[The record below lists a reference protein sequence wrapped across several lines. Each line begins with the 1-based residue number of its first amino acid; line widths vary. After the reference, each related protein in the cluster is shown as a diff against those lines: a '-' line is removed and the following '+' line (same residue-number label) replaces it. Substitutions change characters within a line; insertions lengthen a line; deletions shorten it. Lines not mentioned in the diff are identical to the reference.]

1 MQVCNMERIRL
12 LITSDL
18 HGHIF
23 PYNDSTKLIEQSGL
37 ARFKTVVNALKD
49 DNTLVLDNGDSLSGT
64 PLSYFHAERHPD
76 EIPPM
81 TKAMNDIAY
90 DYVNIGNHDFDYGEE
105 ILMMHLQNLKAPCI
119 TNNWHYYGKPFG
131 PTYVIREVAGKKI
144 ALFGLVT
151 SYTPHWHKKANIR
164 HCRFTDVIET
174 AKKTVETVKRL
185 EKPDLIICMYHGG
198 FENDP
203 VSGLPMTGNKGEN
216 EAYRLC
222 REVSGIDLLIVGH
235 QHCSLKG
242 KINNTYYI
250 ETAAHGKEIGCV
262 DIDIDRK
269 TMDLHLLKCD
279 AEADVNLMKLIEKE
293 QNECEQWL
301 DTEVSRS
308 VVDLTVSEAPD
319 ERVKKSD
326 FVTLMNTILLETTHA
341 DIAST
346 TLRKDC
352 KGLSRSITMR
362 DIFSLLPYE
371 DTVDMCSITGAQLK
385 EYLEKAA
392 ELLVHNTDGKPCFNP
407 GYIASMQYASYDQ
420 LDGVEYTIDLYQEP
434 GSRITSLIHNGKEVE
449 DDETLTIAISHYRRN
464 GTDGYN
470 MLRDLPVLKEF
481 ALSQREMIAQ
491 YCSEHPEIDFEPV
504 ENIHII

>member
-174 AKKTVETVKRL
+174 AKKTVDTVKRL

-222 REVSGIDLLIVGH
+222 REVSGIDLLIAGH

-279 AEADVNLMKLIEKE
+279 AEADVDLMKLIEKE

-392 ELLVHNTDGKPCFNP
+392 ELLVHNADGKPCFNP

>member
-76 EIPPM
+76 EIPPI

-174 AKKTVETVKRL
+174 AKKTVDTVKRL

-222 REVSGIDLLIVGH
+222 REVSGIDLLIAGH

-341 DIAST
+341 DISST

-371 DTVDMCSITGAQLK
+371 DTVDMCYITGAQLK

-392 ELLVHNTDGKPCFNP
+392 ELLVHNADGKPCFNP

-420 LDGVEYTIDLYQEP
+420 LDGVDYTIDLYQEP